1 MILFFIFVLSFNKM
15 TLISYL
21 VIFKILNQLI
31 FLYIGIL
38 VRPFEKMFPEDHVT
52 FFLLCFW
59 QRHFLAE
66 NLAFTLWTF
75 SP

>member
-1 MILFFIFVLSFNKM
+1 M

-52 FFLLCFW
+52 FFLLCF
-59 QRHFLAE
+59 
-66 NLAFTLWTF
+66 
-75 SP
+75 